1 MSTLPDTSA
10 VPDRAE
16 AEWNKWQLR
25 QALWAW
31 TLRTTASTLTSQG
44 FLVYYLLE
52 LKASDRLLG
61 LAAALPSFAFA
72 AQFAGSVW
80 AERTHSRR
88 RLCLRLFIANA
99 LCWLPTLAV
108 GLWAAGSAE
117 RYPAARIVFVAC
129 LALMAV
135 FFHLHSPAWD
145 SLFSDAVPDK
155 QKSVFLG
162 KWGLWS
168 GIGVAA
174 CSIVGGWLIEVVSR
188 GQTAAVRQTMYLAVF
203 AASLICSLVA
213 GWFYSGVEDVPAQ
226 SERYSIRELIRLALA
241 QRNYMTFMSVHA
253 IRTIAMGVYAA
264 FIIAW
269 FRESLGMSILFL
281 CFLGA
286 WTTAISALV
295 SPFWGRWVQQFGG
308 KPVLTFGF
316 VISMG
321 SLAAYFF
328 YTPANYR
335 WVSVI
340 HWGLFGLFISAYS
353 VAVNTLWYALPQR
366 KARTMQFAIAWTFMG
381 IFGAI
386 GAAAGGWIASRVP
399 DMIVGPYHWSHYH
412 WLVALAIVIHVPG
425 FFFLRKIEEPG
436 AHEPWV
442 MAAWFLRRLMLRRL
456 PG

>member
-1 MSTLPDTSA
+1 MSASQETSVA
-10 VPDRAE
+10 VDAQAPG
-16 AEWNKWQLR
+16 WNNRQLS
-25 QALWAW
+25 QAMWAW
-31 TLRTTASTLTSQG
+31 TLRTTASTLTAQG

-52 LKASDRLLG
+52 LKANDRLLG
-61 LAAALPSFAFA
+61 LASALPSFAFA

-80 AERTHSRR
+80 AERTRSRR
-88 RLCLRLFIANA
+88 RLCLQLFLANA
-99 LCWLPTLAV
+99 ICWLPALVV

-117 RYPAARIVFVAC
+117 RYPVARIVFVAC
-129 LALMAV
+129 LSLMAV
-135 FFHLHSPAWD
+135 FYHLHSPAWD

-155 QKSVFLG
+155 QKSAFLG

-168 GIGVAA
+168 GIGRAA
-174 CSIVGGWLIEVVSR
+174 CSILGGWLIEVVSH

-203 AASLICSLVA
+203 AACLICSLVA
-213 GWFYSGVEDVPAQ
+213 GWFYRGVQDVPAQ
-226 SERYSIRELIRLALA
+226 NERYSIRELIRLALA
-241 QRNYMTFMSVHA
+241 QRNYMTFMSVNA
-253 IRTIAMGVYAA
+253 TRTIAMGVYAA

-281 CFLGA
+281 CLLTA
-286 WTTAISALV
+286 WSTAISALV
-295 SPFWGRWVQQFGG
+295 SPFWSRLVQRFGG

-316 VISMG
+316 VVSMW
-321 SLAAYFF
+321 SLATYFF

-335 WVSVI
+335 WLSVI
-340 HWGLFGLFISAYS
+340 HWGLFGLLISAYS

-381 IFGAI
+381 VVGAI

-399 DMIVGPYHWSHYH
+399 DMIIGPYHGSHYH

-442 MAAWFLRRLMLRRL
+442 MAGWFLRRLTLRRP

>member
-1 MSTLPDTSA
+1 MSNLPDTSA
-10 VPDRAE
+10 VPDCA
-16 AEWNKWQLR
+16 AAVWDQWQLR

-80 AERTHSRR
+80 AERTASRR
-88 RLCLRLFIANA
+88 RLCVRLFIANA
-99 LCWLPTLAV
+99 LCWLPTLVV

-117 RYPAARIVFVAC
+117 RYPVARVVFVAS
-129 LALMAV
+129 LTLMAV

-168 GIGVAA
+168 GISVAA
-174 CSIVGGWLIEVVSR
+174 CSIFGGWLIEVVSH
-188 GQTAAVRQTMYLAVF
+188 GQTAVVRQTMYLAVF

-286 WTTAISALV
+286 WATAISALV
-295 SPFWGRWVQQFGG
+295 GALGPAVRWQTCPDIWICNFDGE
-308 KPVLTFGF
+308 P
-316 VISMG
+316 G
-321 SLAAYFF
+321 SLFLLHTRQLSLGVHHPLGTVWIIHQRLQCRGQHALVC
-328 YTPANYR
+328 PATTQGADDAICDCVDVHGHLR
-335 WVSVI
+335 CHRCGGRRLDRFSSSRDDCGPVS
-340 HWGLFGLFISAYS
+340 
-353 VAVNTLWYALPQR
+353 
-366 KARTMQFAIAWTFMG
+366 
-381 IFGAI
+381 
-386 GAAAGGWIASRVP
+386 
-399 DMIVGPYHWSHYH
+399 
-412 WLVALAIVIHVPG
+412 LVALSLAGGACDCDPCPG
-425 FFFLRKIEEPG
+425 IFLF
-436 AHEPWV
+436 AQN
-442 MAAWFLRRLMLRRL
+442 
-456 PG
+456 